1 MKLGNKWSSER
12 KEIEK
17 EEKRKLYLLK
27 KMRAMRS
34 RLKFKSALMSSKTRI
49 SSRRA
54 LIMRSGGRPWRSRT
68 LWAVLNTSVSRSR

>member
-1 MKLGNKWSSER
+1 
-12 KEIEK
+12 
-17 EEKRKLYLLK
+17 LK

-54 LIMRSGGRPWRSRT
+54 LIMRNGGRP
-68 LWAVLNTSVSRSR
+68 